1 MLKDWGITVPI
12 SGYMDATTGLAIGSR
27 HGLGKVK
34 HIDTVYL
41 WVQQVI
47 RDGRITLTKK
57 PTAMLADL
65 FTKSLDFA
73 RMKMLLERMQFVFKE
88 GRHHLALKV

>member
-1 MLKDWGITVPI
+1 
-12 SGYMDATTGLAIGSR
+12 MDATTGLAIGSR
-27 HGLGKVK
+27 HSLGKVK
-34 HIDTVYL
+34 HIDTVCL

-57 PTAMLADL
+57 PTADMLADL